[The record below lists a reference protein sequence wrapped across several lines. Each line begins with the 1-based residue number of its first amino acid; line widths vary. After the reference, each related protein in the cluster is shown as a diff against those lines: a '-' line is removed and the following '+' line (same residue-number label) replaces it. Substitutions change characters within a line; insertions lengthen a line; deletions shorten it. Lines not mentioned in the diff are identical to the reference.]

1 MSDGEGARPPDARA
15 TPGARTAAAAETRSS
30 ALLRSHGFLHAFS
43 TRRGGASAAPF
54 DTLNFGRA
62 VGDDAAAVAENHA
75 RLARSVGYAVERL
88 FETSQVHG
96 VGVHVLEAGASVELT
111 RKLEADALLAR
122 TSGDAVG
129 VRTADC
135 VPVLV
140 GDPETGAAL
149 AVHAGWR
156 GVAARIVPLAIA
168 RMVEVTGAPAV
179 RLVCAIGP
187 HIRARAFEV
196 GDDVA
201 AQIAASS
208 EPGVVV
214 RAPDQRP
221 HVDLARA
228 VRVQLAEIGVENGR
242 IDDVGGCAHDEPGL
256 YFSFRRDGARSGRM
270 LSVIVAR

>member
-1 MSDGEGARPPDARA
+1 MTPAPGVGALAEVRESVLL
-15 TPGARTAAAAETRSS
+15 AA
-30 ALLRSHGFLHAFS
+30 HGFLHAFC

-54 DTLNFGRA
+54 GALNFGRT
-62 VGDDAAAVAENHA
+62 VGDDPAAVAENHA
-75 RLARSVGYAVERL
+75 RLARRTGYAVERL

-96 VGVHVLEAGASVELT
+96 ATVHVLEPGASVLAT
-111 RKLEADALLAR
+111 RVVEADAIVAR
-122 TSGDAVG
+122 TAGDAVG

-156 GVAARIVPLAIA
+156 GVAARIVPLAVA
-168 RMVEVTGAPAV
+168 
-179 RLVCAIGP
+179 RLVEIVGTPAARLVVAIGP
-187 HIRARAFEV
+187 HIRTAAFEV

-201 AQIAASS
+201 DAIAAAS

-214 RAPDQRP
+214 RTGARP

-228 VRVQLAEIGVENGR
+228 VRAQLASSGVPSDR
-242 IDDVGGCAHDEPGL
+242 VDDVGGCAYDEPEL
-256 YFSFRRDGARSGRM
+256 FHSHRRDGARSGRM
-270 LSVIVAR
+270 LSVIVARGARPPANVP